1 MKFKYTA
8 DKKSLV
14 TKYENQILSEYK
26 KYIEG
31 TEIIKAF
38 YSLCIKYDC
47 GVKIGL
53 CWINEIR
60 NEYSK
65 SRLLIEKGY
74 CCLVCF
80 ELQKDGSILCVR
92 SHDGET
98 DYYPVSAS
106 WVITTASKS
115 PFGKKLCVE
124 LFSES
129 ISEECQNDL
138 QNLLN
143 LLQEADEN
151 DVFIL

>member
-38 YSLCIKYDC
+38 YSLCTKYDC

-53 CWINEIR
+53 GWINEIR

-65 SRLLIEKGY
+65 SRLPIERATVAWCVLNFKKMAQY
-74 CCLVCF
+74 C
-80 ELQKDGSILCVR
+80 
-92 SHDGET
+92 
-98 DYYPVSAS
+98 AS
-106 WVITTASKS
+106 GHMTEKPIIT
-115 PFGKKLCVE
+115 
-124 LFSES
+124 LF
-129 ISEECQNDL
+129 
-138 QNLLN
+138 LLN
-143 LLQEADEN
+143 GL
-151 DVFIL
+151 